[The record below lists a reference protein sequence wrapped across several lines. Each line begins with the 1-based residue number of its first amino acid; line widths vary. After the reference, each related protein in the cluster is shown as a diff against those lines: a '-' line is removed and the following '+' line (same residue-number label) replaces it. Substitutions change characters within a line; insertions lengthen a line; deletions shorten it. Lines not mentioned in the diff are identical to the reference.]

1 MATHDPDTIKEAVR
15 DRYADHARTK
25 TSCCPSSSCCG
36 SDTSALLVP
45 GYNAEDLSQLPADAD
60 LGLGCGNPLALESV
74 REGEVVIDLGAGGGI
89 DCFLAARRV
98 GPTGRV
104 IGVDMTPEMVLLAQ
118 RNARTTG
125 VENVEFRLGEIEDLP
140 VEDEVADLII
150 SNCVLNLVPDKQRA
164 FAEAFR
170 VLKPGGRISVSD
182 IVTTGPLPEAARA
195 SVGAYVACLGG
206 ALPLEDYLAAARAAG
221 FVDVHVASETAYAT
235 TDDEAEELLGAF
247 ADSADSGGIPRD
259 EAVRAAQLYRS
270 VTVQAVKPL

>member
-15 DRYADHARTK
+15 DRYAGHARTK
-25 TSCCPSSSCCG
+25 TSCCSSSSSCG
-36 SDTSALLVP
+36 SGSSALLVP
-45 GYNAEDLSQLPADAD
+45 GYNTEELSQLPADAD

-74 REGEVVIDLGAGGGI
+74 REGEVVVDLGAGGGI

-118 RNARTTG
+118 RNAKTTG
-125 VENVEFRLGEIEDLP
+125 VKNVEFRLGEIEDLP
-140 VEDEVADLII
+140 VEDDVADLII

-206 ALPLEDYLAAARAAG
+206 ALPLEDYLGAARAAG
-221 FVDVHVASETAYAT
+221 FADVHVASETAYAT

-247 ADSADSGGIPRD
+247 ADDVGVTRD
-259 EAVRAAQLYRS
+259 EAVRAAQLFRS